1 MYMVAG
7 LLDLGANAVA
17 VTEAAARASSIRPGG
32 RYYGKAGENG

>member
-17 VTEAAARASSIRPGG
+17 VTEVAARASSIRSGG
-32 RYYGKAGENG
+32 RCYGGTGENG